1 MKVTIEVDGL
11 KAEASVDYEPSCCL
25 TTVDKEAMRSAI
37 FSRLATEA
45 RTVAKELIA
54 AKYAKE
60 GDAK

>member
-25 TTVDKEAMRSAI
+25 TPVDMETLRCAI

-45 RTVAKELIA
+45 RTVAKDLIA

-60 GDAK
+60 GGAE